1 MKLEDIKATID
12 SYFDS
17 ISEQDFFDLLTN
29 EYHMPI
35 VYDIDLSP
43 FKSEMG
49 YGDVLVEL
57 DNITYE
63 PIQTKDL
70 FINEIVKIVVPHKTY
85 EFMSNDDSCISYSLS
100 FAA

>member
-17 ISEQDFFDLLTN
+17 ISEEDFFDLLIN

-43 FKSEMG
+43 LKSNIN
-49 YGDVLVEL
+49 YGNALVEL

-70 FINEIVKIVVPHKTY
+70 FINEIIKVAPPHNMY
-85 EFMSNDDSCISYSLS
+85 EFVNNDDSCISYSLS